1 MSSSHATAPNLL
13 LPAIQLLQGLG
24 WRYLNPHQTLALR
37 DGRTDHVILT
47 TVLRS
52 WLKTHNRFLA
62 KGASHRFSNPNI
74 AEAIRHLSDEPYL
87 GLQSTNERLYHLLTL
102 GISLNQTVDGNN
114 KGRALHFIDWQHPE
128 RNSYHMAEQFAV
140 ERHRRPNQTRQA
152 DLVLFINGI
161 PIVIIGY
168 PQHPDDPSIDAAVD
182 QLIRLQNDSEIP
194 KLFQYAQ
201 LLLASS
207 ADEVRYGTVNT
218 EAPFWSRWR
227 EEGDIQTSE
236 HMAVEQPLSA
246 RANRGQPGARNSRR
260 PIAQDESFRALL
272 RPQRLLPLIH
282 GYTVFDAGTRKIAR
296 YHQYFAVIATLNTV
310 NQWRNGQRAGGV
322 VWHTAGSGKS
332 LTMVMLAKALALQT
346 DIHNPRVILV
356 TDRIDLDKQLTDT
369 FNACG
374 KNVVR
379 ATTGKH
385 LMDLITEGKAS
396 LITTVIHKFM
406 TLTAKHSL
414 QDDNPNIFGI
424 VDESH
429 RSHYGELAARMR
441 RVFKNASYIGFTGT
455 PLLKAEKNTARK
467 FGGFI
472 HRYAMRQA
480 VEDGAVVPL
489 IYEGRMAITE
499 QNHPA
504 MQARFE
510 QLTRQLTPQQ
520 TLHLKRLLN
529 RRPTLHHASER
540 IKAIALDISLHYR
553 DNLQGTGLKAQ
564 LATDSRHSAVLYR
577 RFIQDTALISCE
589 LIMSAPDLCDRRDDT
604 DIVQCFW
611 NEMMQRYGNEENYNN
626 HILTAFSRDND
637 LELLIVVDKLLTG
650 FDEPRNTVL
659 YIDKPLKDHNLLQA
673 IARVNRLHRDK
684 RFGCVIDYR
693 GVLGNLNSTL
703 NRYDALINFDA
714 DDVDLTGVLTDSRTT
729 AADLAHAHQSLWALF
744 GDIHHKQEPALLAHR
759 LTTPQQRSQ
768 FHEVLTRFQHLLAAA
783 LATNY
788 FHEHTPETRID
799 AYKHDL
805 KQLRAL
811 QTHIQQR
818 HTATTDHTLY
828 EKQLRNIIDRHIH
841 SPEIRIV
848 TDAVDIFDSDTFDR
862 EIQQREGEATK
873 ADTIANRSIAAIHE
887 RIEEDPVFY
896 QKFADLMQHTMDD
909 YHQGRIDETRYLQ
922 RTQSYLHTLR
932 RGHDT
937 TLPKR
942 LLGHGDAQAY
952 YGVINQALCR
962 PGDNARATNEQTA
975 PAYGGATPVKPHPL
989 AADIALVVERIIA
1002 ARQVRDWQHNEDVV
1016 KQMENDIDDY
1026 FYGLRNSELKLDTAT
1041 VDDILE
1047 RCIRIAVARADR

>member
-1 MSSSHATAPNLL
+1 MSSSHPTAAGLIL
-13 LPAIQLLQGLG
+13 TAIQLLQGLG
-24 WRYLNPHQTLALR
+24 WRYLNPHQALALR
-37 DGRTDHVILT
+37 EGRTDHVILT

-52 WLKTHNRFLA
+52 WLKTHIRFLA

-74 AEAIRHLSDEPYL
+74 TEAIRRLSDEPYV
-87 GLQSTNERLYHLLTL
+87 GLRNTNERLYHLLTL
-102 GISLNQTVDGNN
+102 GISLDQPVDGDS
-114 KGRALHFIDWQHPE
+114 KGRALHFIDWRHPE

-140 ERHRRPNQTRQA
+140 ERHRRPNQTRQP

-168 PQHPDDPSIDAAVD
+168 PPHPDDPSIEPAMD

-218 EAPFWSRWR
+218 EKPFWSRWR
-227 EEGDIQTSE
+227 EEGDSRTR
-236 HMAVEQPLSA
+236 AQPSA
-246 RANRGQPGARNSRR
+246 PNSRR
-260 PIAQDESFRALL
+260 PIAQDETFRALL
-272 RPQRLLPLIH
+272 RPQRLLPLIR
-282 GYTVFDAGTRKIAR
+282 GYTVFDAGARKIAR
-296 YHQYFAVIATLNTV
+296 YHQYFAVTATLNTV
-310 NQWRNGQRAGGV
+310 SRWRNGQRAGGV

-385 LMDLITEGKAS
+385 LMDLITAGKAS

-406 TLTAKHSL
+406 TLTAKHGI
-414 QDDNPNIFGI
+414 QDDNPNIFVI

-429 RSHYGELAARMR
+429 RSHYGELATRMR

-480 VEDGAVVPL
+480 LEDGAVVPL
-489 IYEGRMAITE
+489 IYEGRLAITE
-499 QNHPA
+499 QNQSA
-504 MQARFE
+504 IQARFE
-510 QLTRQLTPQQ
+510 QFTRKLTPQQ
-520 TLHLKRLLN
+520 TLHLKRLLH
-529 RRPTLHHASER
+529 RRPTLHQASER

-577 RFIQDTALISCE
+577 SFIQDAALISCE
-589 LIMSAPDLCDRRDDT
+589 LIMSAPGLCDDRDDT
-604 DIVQCFW
+604 DPVQCFW
-611 NEMMQRYGNEENYNN
+611 NEMMQRYGNEENYND
-626 HILTAFSRDND
+626 HILAAFSRDNGP
-637 LELLIVVDKLLTG
+637 ELLIVVDKLLTG
-650 FDEPRNTVL
+650 FDEPRNTAL

-693 GVLGNLNSTL
+693 GVLGNLNNTL
-703 NRYDALINFDA
+703 NRYDALANFDA

-729 AADLAHAHQSLWALF
+729 AADLAHAHQRLWALF

-759 LTTPQQRSQ
+759 FTTPQQRRQ
-768 FHEVLTRFQHLLAAA
+768 FHEALTRFQQLLAAA
-783 LATNY
+783 LTTNY
-788 FHEHTPETRID
+788 FHEHTSETRID
-799 AYKHDL
+799 VYKHDI
-805 KQLRAL
+805 KQFRAL

-818 HTATTDHTLY
+818 HATITNHTLY

-841 SPEIRIV
+841 SPEIRII
-848 TDAVDIFDSDTFDR
+848 TDAVDIFNSETFDR
-862 EIQQREGEATK
+862 EIQQREGEAAK

-887 RIEEDPVFY
+887 RVEEDPVFY

-932 RGHDT
+932 RGHDA
-937 TLPKR
+937 TLPGR
-942 LLGHGDAQAY
+942 LRGHGDARAY
-952 YGVINQALCR
+952 YGIINQALYCHR
-962 PGDNARATNEQTA
+962 DNATNEQPA
-975 PAYGGATPVKPHPL
+975 PAYGGATPVKAHPL
-989 AADIALVVERIIA
+989 AADIALVIEDIIA
-1002 ARQVRDWQHNEDVV
+1002 NHRVRDWQHSEDVI
-1016 KQMENDIDDY
+1016 KKMENDIDDY
-1026 FYGLRNSELKLDTAT
+1026 FYGLRNASGLKLDTAT